1 MQQYLLLRI
10 TRTTK
15 IISPFQNQIN
25 RSIGNLTSNIGLSG
39 TKNTVRYH
47 QQQTNYYNFG
57 NCSEQKIQKHH
68 LNQFTKNFMSSY
80 QPGPGSDPE
89 PGVMFSAT
97 GEEESNTN
105 EAIGI
110 GGVNVNEG
118 NEFKLYVGNLDF
130 ATDEGRLREEF
141 SAYGTVTDVFF
152 PLDRNTNRP
161 RGFGFVTLSTTQPV
175 EDVIAKMDQSEV
187 DGRMIRVN
195 QAMRREPVS
204 RSGYGGVGGAG
215 GGGGF
220 NSSGLENVK
229 LYVGNISFDV
239 REENVVSLFEQHGS
253 VVDYYFPTDRETG
266 RMRGFAFVTMP
277 AAEAE
282 RACQQINGYELN
294 GRNLRVNEAQPK
306 NSGMQR
312 GGFGGGGG
320 YGNQGGNYGGGNQGG
335 FGGGGGDYGNP
346 GGFGGDGGGYNGGGG
361 GYGGGY

>member
-1 MQQYLLLRI
+1 
-10 TRTTK
+10 
-15 IISPFQNQIN
+15 
-25 RSIGNLTSNIGLSG
+25 
-39 TKNTVRYH
+39 
-47 QQQTNYYNFG
+47 
-57 NCSEQKIQKHH
+57 
-68 LNQFTKNFMSSY
+68 
-80 QPGPGSDPE
+80 
-89 PGVMFSAT
+89 MFSAT

-110 GGVNVNEG
+110 GGANEG

-130 ATDEGRLREEF
+130 ATDESRLREEF
-141 SAYGTVTDVFF
+141 SAFGTVTDVFF

-195 QAMRREPVS
+195 QAVRRESGP
-204 RSGYGGVGGAG
+204 RPGYGGVE

-253 VVDYYFPTDRETG
+253 VIDYYFPADRETG

-282 RACQQINGYELN
+282 RACQQVNGYELN

-306 NSGMQR
+306 NSR

-335 FGGGGGDYGNP
+335 FGGGGDYGNQGGYGDYGNP
-346 GGFGGDGGGYNGGGG
+346 GGYGGGG
-361 GYGGGY
+361 GDYGNPGGYNSGG